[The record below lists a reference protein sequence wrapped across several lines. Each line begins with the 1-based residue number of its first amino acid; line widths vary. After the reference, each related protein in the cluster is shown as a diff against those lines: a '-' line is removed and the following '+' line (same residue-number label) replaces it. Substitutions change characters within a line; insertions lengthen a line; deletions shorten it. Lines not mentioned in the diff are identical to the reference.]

1 MFTRRLQI
9 VQNKISAACSK
20 AGRSSQD
27 PVELIAVSK
36 SHPPAALQEA
46 FAAGIRVF
54 GENKVQEARA
64 KIPELPGSC
73 RWHFLGHLQRNKIR
87 QALLIFDMF
96 HGVDSLAIAKDMDR
110 VAQELGLFPRIL
122 LETNIAG
129 EATKFG
135 FSPAQLEAHFLEI
148 VQLSRLQVVGLMTIP
163 PPVPEPEQSRK
174 YFIRLRE
181 FRDRLQE
188 RFRVPLPELS
198 MGMSDDFTVAIE
210 EGATMVRVGTA
221 LFGERTAKTG
231 RPDGSEALDG

>member
-20 AGRSSQD
+20 AGRSPQD

-96 HGVDSLAIAKDMDR
+96 HGVDSLAIAKDW
-110 VAQELGLFPRIL
+110 
-122 LETNIAG
+122 
-129 EATKFG
+129 G
-135 FSPAQLEAHFLEI
+135 FSRAFFWRPT
-148 VQLSRLQVVGLMTIP
+148 LQVRQRSSASLQRNWRRIFW
-163 PPVPEPEQSRK
+163 K
-174 YFIRLRE
+174 LFN
-181 FRDRLQE
+181 FR
-188 RFRVPLPELS
+188 
-198 MGMSDDFTVAIE
+198 GY
-210 EGATMVRVGTA
+210 
-221 LFGERTAKTG
+221 K
-231 RPDGSEALDG
+231 